1 MLQFH
6 EHIITELLDD
16 PQNGSG
22 LVVLSSGL
30 FLPRLIAAILL
41 LHTPSQGTIL
51 ILSPHQPFF
60 KSQLL
65 HHFHPNPNPE
75 ISADLPSHYRH
86 SLYTSSNVFFITPR
100 ILIVDLLT
108 SKLPTSQIAG
118 IIIPTVHAPI
128 ETSIEAFIVHREVC
142 SLNNHVKEGAESYL
156 GLFTSLTQP
165 FFIILDFF

>member
-30 FLPRLIAAILL
+30 FLPRLIAALLLL
-41 LHTPSQGTIL
+41 LHTPSQGTLL

-65 HHFHPNPNPE
+65 HHFHPNPIPE
-75 ISADLPSHYRH
+75 ISADLPSHHRH

-108 SKLPTSQIAG
+108 SKLRPPPKS
-118 IIIPTVHAPI
+118 PESSSPPSMPSPKPPPKHLS
-128 ETSIEAFIVHREVC
+128 SIEKFVH
-142 SLNNHVKEGAESYL
+142 STA
-156 GLFTSLTQP
+156 T
-165 FFIILDFF
+165 